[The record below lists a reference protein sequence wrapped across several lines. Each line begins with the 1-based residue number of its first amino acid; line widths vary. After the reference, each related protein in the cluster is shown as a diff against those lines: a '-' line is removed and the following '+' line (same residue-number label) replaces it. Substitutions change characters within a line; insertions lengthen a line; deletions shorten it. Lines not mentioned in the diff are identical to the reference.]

1 MFCRQC
7 GAQIPE
13 GAKFCRN
20 CGAQVGANQTAQ
32 TSSASD
38 EVRQSQTYVTPSVE
52 PGKKKSKKKLW
63 IVGAVIA
70 AVVVAVIVLIGIN
83 ANRIE
88 TNFSLTNTYSN
99 EEEGI
104 SFDYPQTWAVAKDE
118 EYDNSLEDTDI
129 EAIVMLSN
137 QANDGV
143 GFLIEVIK
151 IPYDDSDNDS
161 NELISTLFNC
171 SESSFKENFDD
182 NVLSVTDMDLDGV
195 PVRMVTRVTEE
206 DLYYQSYY
214 YVRGGY
220 VYRVSFISKEQKMF
234 DKIYEDIM
242 DTYTITGASDSDRDS
257 STEDEG
263 GLKFTGADTAAPEEE
278 DNTADSGI
286 CFYNIPVSE
295 WIAADKEEVMQ
306 WLGDGC
312 TIDEYEDWGCI
323 SYAETDIYLRGDG
336 TISSISSYEL
346 EELSVDGQAFHADSD
361 EDIEDAI
368 IELFGSDY
376 VEEDYWL
383 TGGYMSTVY
392 RYPQYTLSFDFS
404 RNDGR
409 WSVVISEPSEEEGI
423 IFGYEEED
431 APSSVYI
438 QEPIENYLRLS
449 GSYSASVG
457 QSSLGIGIY
466 TSQEEGVIEIG
477 TVAIYAEDGDYFVGT
492 LIPTAA
498 GVYEVVT
505 DTGEE
510 VFLIEVDSDDAVTL
524 DMYVDGEYLEEYFMT
539 EHYQP

>member
-7 GAQIPE
+7 GAQMPE

-20 CGAQVGANQTAQ
+20 CGAQINADYTAQ
-32 TSSASD
+32 TSQT
-38 EVRQSQTYVTPSVE
+38 VGVGRQPQTYAAPSME

-63 IVGAVIA
+63 IVGAVIV
-70 AVVVAVIVLIGIN
+70 AVVVAVIIALNWEGETDYIATAREHAPFENLPYTYGEVLDQYILSAEWEVREEDDDHYVDVQGKVNGIEDARLKVTIKVRPN
-83 ANRIE
+83 PDEPGRALIQPESVTASDKEERETIKNRQ
-88 TNFSLTNTYSN
+88 
-99 EEEGI
+99 
-104 SFDYPQTWAVAKDE
+104 D
-118 EYDNSLEDTDI
+118 LE
-129 EAIVMLSN
+129 
-137 QANDGV
+137 Q
-143 GFLIEVIK
+143 FL
-151 IPYDDSDNDS
+151 Y
-161 NELISTLFNC
+161 TLFC
-171 SESSFKENFDD
+171 LYDEGEKDLSSLAEN
-182 NVLSVTDMDLDGV
+182 
-195 PVRMVTRVTEE
+195 
-206 DLYYQSYY
+206 Q
-214 YVRGGY
+214 
-220 VYRVSFISKEQKMF
+220 VSQDE
-234 DKIYEDIM
+234 
-242 DTYTITGASDSDRDS
+242 T
-257 STEDEG
+257 STETLE
-263 GLKFTGADTAAPEEE
+263 
-278 DNTADSGI
+278 NSGI
-286 CFYNIPVSE
+286 CFYHIPISE

-323 SYAETDIYLRGDG
+323 SYVETDIYLRGDG

-466 TSQEEGVIEIG
+466 TSQEEGEIEIG

>member
-7 GAQIPE
+7 GAQMPE

-20 CGAQVGANQTAQ
+20 CGAQVSANQTAQ

-38 EVRQSQTYVTPSVE
+38 GVRQSQTYAVPSVE

-70 AVVVAVIVLIGIN
+70 AVIIAVIVLIGIN
-83 ANRIE
+83 ANKIE
-88 TNFSLTNTYSN
+88 TNYSLTNTYLN

-104 SFDYPQTWAVAKDE
+104 SFDYPQSWAAVE
-118 EYDNSLEDTDI
+118 GLEYDNGAETV
-129 EAIVMLSN
+129 VMLSN
-137 QANDGV
+137 QGKSDV
-143 GFLIEVIK
+143 TFLIEILK
-151 IPYDDSDNDS
+151 WQYDDND
-161 NELISTLFNC
+161 ELILTC
-171 SESSFKENFDD
+171 SESYYKENFDD
-182 NVLSVTDMDLDGV
+182 GVLSVTDMDLDGV
-195 PVRMVTRVTEE
+195 STRMVTRVTEE
-206 DLYYQSYY
+206 DLYYQSYH

-220 VYRVSFISKEQKMF
+220 VYRVSFISKEQTMF
-234 DKIYEDIM
+234 AEIYEDIM
-242 DTYTITGASDSDRDS
+242 DTYTITGVSDADRDS

-263 GLKFTGADTAAPEEE
+263 GLKFTGADTAASEEE

-286 CFYNIPVSE
+286 CFYHIPVSE

-323 SYAETDIYLRGDG
+323 SYVETDIYLRGDG

-466 TSQEEGVIEIG
+466 TSQEEGEIEIG